1 VGKVDTSKGKPFSPL
16 ILQHKV
22 HLSLFFLIPLLLVL
36 FASAPLL
43 IALMILSS
51 APIRFGN
58 TGLAMP
64 PDQAQ
69 EVIRLI
75 AMDLGLSSLLA
86 LVAGVLIAFAI
97 TRPMS
102 RIRDAFQQ
110 IISGRSPTQLRVE
123 TSGEFASL
131 SEEFNRMIATLE
143 LQEKL
148 KQTEKLAALGTLAA
162 GVAHEVR
169 NPLGSIRGLAQLIRE
184 GSSDGK
190 KEKYAETIVAEADR
204 MNRVLEKLLHLAR
217 PSSPTVRK
225 ENLNVL
231 LHQAVEL
238 LGFGNQ
244 QKQIRANEQYAAD
257 IPKLEMDCEAMLQAF
272 FNILL
277 NAVQAMGD
285 KGEIV
290 VKTCFTP
297 AGTIWIEIRNTR
309 SIIPQKIIKRVF
321 EPFFTTKEDGT
332 GLGLMIAHQVVSA
345 HGGTIDV
352 RSGPNETTFLIE
364 LPVQKGV
371 ISEPRTH

>member
-1 VGKVDTSKGKPFSPL
+1 VGKVNPPKGKSFSPL

-58 TGLAMP
+58 TGVAMP
-64 PDQAQ
+64 PGQAQ
-69 EVIRLI
+69 EAIRLI
-75 AMDLGLSSLLA
+75 AIDLGLSSLLA
-86 LVAGVLIAFAI
+86 LVAGVLIAYAI

-110 IISGRSPTQLRVE
+110 IISGRSPVQLRVE

-131 SEEFNRMIATLE
+131 SEEFNRMMATLE

-148 KQTEKLAALGTLAA
+148 RQTEKLAALGTLAA

-169 NPLGSIRGLAQLIRE
+169 NPLGSIRGLAQLLME
-184 GSSDGK
+184 SSSDAK
-190 KEKYAETIVAEADR
+190 EEKYAETIVAEADR

-217 PSSPTVRK
+217 PSSPTVRM

-238 LGFGNQ
+238 LGFGSQ
-244 QKQIRANEQYAAD
+244 QKQIRVIEQHAKD

-277 NAVQAMGD
+277 NAVQAMGEE
-285 KGEIV
+285 GEII
-290 VKTCFTP
+290 VKTFFAP
-297 AGTIWIEIRNTR
+297 AGNIRIEIRNTR
-309 SIIPQKIIKRVF
+309 SVIPQKIIKRVF

-332 GLGLMIAHQVVSA
+332 GLGLTIAHQVVSA

-352 RSGPNETTFLIE
+352 KSDPNETVFFVE
-364 LPVQKGV
+364 LPMK
-371 ISEPRTH
+371 

>member
-1 VGKVDTSKGKPFSPL
+1 MGKVNAPKGKSFSPL
-16 ILQHKV
+16 TLQHKV

-36 FASAPLL
+36 FACAPLL
-43 IALMILSS
+43 IALMILSG
-51 APIRFGN
+51 AHFRFGN
-58 TGLAMP
+58 TGIAMP

-69 EVIRLI
+69 EALRLI
-75 AMDLGLSSLLA
+75 AIDLGLSSLMALA
-86 LVAGVLIAFAI
+86 SGVLIAYAI
-97 TRPMS
+97 TRPVS
-102 RIRDAFQQ
+102 RIRDAFRQ
-110 IISGRSPTQLRVE
+110 IISGRSPAPLHVE

-131 SEEFNRMIATLE
+131 SEEFNRLIATLE

-169 NPLGSIRGLAQLIRE
+169 NPLGSIRGLAQLIKE
-184 GSSDGK
+184 GASNGK

-238 LGFGNQ
+238 LGFGSE
-244 QKQIRANEQYAAD
+244 QKQIRLIEQYETD
-257 IPKLEMDCEAMLQAF
+257 LPVFEMDCEAMLQAF

-277 NAVQAMGD
+277 NAVQAMEE
-285 KGEIV
+285 KGEIA
-290 VKTCFTP
+290 VKTFFAP
-297 AGTIWIEIRNTR
+297 AGTIRVEIRNTR

-332 GLGLMIAHQVVSA
+332 GLGLTIAHQVVSA

-352 RSGPNETTFLIE
+352 KSSYDETTFTIE
-364 LPVQKGV
+364 LPVKG
-371 ISEPRTH
+371 